1 MNRAVILIVAISS
14 AVLLG
19 GCGPHWDDGER
30 YGRYHDHDH
39 RRGYDQR
46 GDDDQGYDRDYDRRG
61 YDRSDYDRDHRR
73 YRDRD
78 DNDD

>member
-1 MNRAVILIVAISS
+1 MNRAVITILAIFSFL
-14 AVLLG
+14 LLG

-46 GDDDQGYDRDYDRRG
+46 DDDDQGYGRHYDRRN
-61 YDRSDYDRDHRR
+61 YDSRDYDRDHRR

>member
-46 GDDDQGYDRDYDRRG
+46 GDDDQGYDRDYRRG
-61 YDRSDYDRDHRR
+61 YDRDHRR

>member
-1 MNRAVILIVAISS
+1 MNRAVTLIVAISS

-46 GDDDQGYDRDYDRRG
+46 GDDDQGYDRRG

-78 DNDD
+78 RDDNDD

>member
-1 MNRAVILIVAISS
+1 MNRAVTLIVAISS

-46 GDDDQGYDRDYDRRG
+46 GDDDQGYDRRG

>member
-1 MNRAVILIVAISS
+1 MNRAVMLIVAISS
-14 AVLLG
+14 AILLG

-46 GDDDQGYDRDYDRRG
+46 GDDDQGYDRQYDRRDYDR
-61 YDRSDYDRDHRR
+61 DRDHRR

>member
-1 MNRAVILIVAISS
+1 MNRAAILIVAISS

-39 RRGYDQR
+39 RRGYDQ
-46 GDDDQGYDRDYDRRG
+46 GDDDDQGYDRQYHRR
-61 YDRSDYDRDHRR
+61 DYDRDHRR

>member
-1 MNRAVILIVAISS
+1 MNRAVILFLTLFSS
-14 AVLLG
+14 LLLG
-19 GCGPHWDDGER
+19 GCGPHWDDGDR

-39 RRGYDQR
+39 RRGYDQ
-46 GDDDQGYDRDYDRRG
+46 GNDNDQGYDHRYDRR
-61 YDRSDYDRDHRR
+61 DYDRDHRR